1 MTISPVH
8 HTNISVSDLER
19 SIAFYRDA
27 LGYHIN
33 MRAPVDKPEFQRYMR
48 VGADVTGEMAM
59 LQTGDDPTV
68 GMIELIQWSP
78 APANPTPP
86 KRAGDPGPCMI
97 VVEVKDETLEDV
109 RDRLA
114 ALDIEPWSDIIEI
127 AMATNYPPFRGMV
140 IEDPDGTLIELI
152 QLPTLEQVRA
162 FRAAGR
168 EREAEQ
174 QPA

>member
-1 MTISPVH
+1 MTISPIH
-8 HTNISVSDLER
+8 HVNISVTDLER
-19 SIAFYRDA
+19 SIAFYRDG
-27 LGYHIN
+27 LGYRVN

-48 VGADVTGEMAM
+48 VGDGVTGEMAM

-78 APANPTPP
+78 PAASPTPP
-86 KRAGDPGPCMI
+86 KRAGDPGPCML
-97 VVEVKDETLEDV
+97 VVEVHDETLEEV
-109 RDRLA
+109 RDRLTDLGIA
-114 ALDIEPWSDIIEI
+114 PWSDIIEI

-152 QLPTLEQVRA
+152 KLPTLDEVRA
-162 FRAAGR
+162 FR
-168 EREAEQ
+168 EAHREQ